1 MWFIISM
8 VYMNTLAGTIP
19 EILVY
24 SKVYNDKPILS
35 SPIPKR
41 NLQSFIDEISQLK
54 NPNATRIHLVV

>member
-24 SKVYNDKPILS
+24 SKVYNDKMHSLLY
-35 SPIPKR
+35 PKR
-41 NLQSFIDEISQLK
+41 N
-54 NPNATRIHLVV
+54 PTHL